1 MKNGS
6 SNKIF
11 GPPAQ
16 AARFL
21 LRYVLNKLIEV
32 FEWKREKLLTEAK
45 LLVHD

>member
-11 GPPAQ
+11 GHPAQ

-32 FEWKREKLLTEAK
+32 LIERGKNCLLR
-45 LLVHD
+45 LNS